1 MVVDQK
7 EPLALAR
14 RLVDEHGLQGQVT
27 LLEGDFTDLDLG
39 QGWDV
44 VPISGVV
51 LIKSEA
57 ECRSLF
63 KLAYNALNPGGLVI
77 VQDFMRIDHSPQRS
91 FMDSLMD
98 IYVLISFDPGA
109 GDRFGDE
116 VEGWLGESGF
126 QDMEL
131 KPLPTHLALVLGHK
145 PA

>member
-1 MVVDQK
+1 MD
-7 EPLALAR
+7 PGH
-14 RLVDEHGLQGQVT
+14 DY
-27 LLEGDFTDLDLG
+27 
-39 QGWDV
+39 DV
-44 VPISGVV
+44 VLISGVV

-63 KLAYNALNPGGLVI
+63 KLAYDALKPGGLGI

-98 IYVLISFDPGA
+98 IYVLIAFDPGA

-116 VEGWLGESGF
+116 IGGWLGDAGFSGI
-126 QDMEL
+126 EL
-131 KPLPTHLALVLGHK
+131 KPLLTHLALVLGHK